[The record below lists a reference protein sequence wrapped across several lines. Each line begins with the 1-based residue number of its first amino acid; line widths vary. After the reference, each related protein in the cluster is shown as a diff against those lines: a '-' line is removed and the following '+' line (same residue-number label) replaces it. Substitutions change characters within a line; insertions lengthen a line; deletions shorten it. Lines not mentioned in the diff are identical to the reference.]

1 MNSLSRVAALAA
13 IVFAAGAVAAPVMA
27 QDGPADARLHFSGGS
42 VAFIGGVSWGHGR
55 LEYHGHSYRVK
66 VRGLKLGSIG
76 VSGYQ
81 ASGDV
86 FHLHHL
92 HDINGAYGAGTASAT
107 AVVGQGAT
115 VLRNGA
121 GVQINLHMD
130 SQGLQAT
137 LAPEGVDIELE

>member
-1 MNSLSRVAALAA
+1 M
-13 IVFAAGAVAAPVMA
+13 
-27 QDGPADARLHFSGGS
+27 
-42 VAFIGGVSWGHGR
+42 
-55 LEYHGHSYRVK
+55 
-66 VRGLKLGSIG
+66 
-76 VSGYQ
+76 
-81 ASGDV
+81 

-137 LAPEGVDIELE
+137 STSRRKASTSNWNRFSSPAGEGDREAVEGIRSSTGG